1 MNRLLALISAGFI
14 ITGLVGT
21 PAAAD
26 DRAVCF
32 NQGGAPDP
40 AIEAC
45 GRLIA
50 SGKFKGPELAK
61 VYLWRA
67 EAWSSKRDDTNAL
80 ADLNESIRLH
90 PKIAV
95 AYYNRGR
102 SFSGRGEWV
111 RAIADFDAAIRLD
124 PKLAAA
130 YVDRG
135 NAFRQQRQPDRA
147 IADYSE
153 AIRLN
158 PRHDVAYANRGVAYW
173 EKRDYDRAIND
184 SSQAIRLQPQKS
196 AYYSARGFS
205 YEGKGELDSAVADF
219 RKALNLDPQDTRL
232 LDNIKRVERQ
242 LASRSSAN
250 TSASSSPS
258 PPVYAS
264 EDDKA
269 CAGAL
274 QFEAWLPACDR
285 LIASGKLSGSNLA
298 VVYRHR
304 GNWYQLKNDHDRAVA
319 DYTEAFRH
327 DPSNAL
333 TANSLKMSL
342 RAVCFLSNDAA
353 GKVAACTRFIAV
365 IPETDNDL
373 PAAYLNR
380 ADGYK
385 RAGDRARAS
394 ADINAALRIN
404 PNSSAALRALGAL
417 DAPAP
422 PTGQPVAQVPPAA
435 TSSPAPSLQP
445 ASPPPA
451 TVAPDTAAVAPGSP
465 QAQPQPQAKPQSGPT
480 VAALTPP
487 AAAPRPAEV
496 RVALI
501 VGNGNY
507 LHASRLPNPANDA
520 ADIAQVLRKLGFEV
534 IEGRDL
540 DKRGLEDK
548 VREFGRKL
556 DRANI
561 ALFFYA
567 GHGMQVGGRN
577 YLIPID
583 AKLERPGDLSFE
595 TVDVSQVL
603 AQMEAEQRVN
613 LVFLDACRD
622 NPLARSFAR
631 TLGTRAVSVG
641 QGLATIQGALGTMIS
656 YATQPDAVALDGD
669 GRNSPFTSALLT
681 HLMTPGIEI
690 GSVMK
695 RVRADVVQATRG
707 KQIPWD
713 HSSLIGD
720 VVLAQ

>member
-1 MNRLLALISAGFI
+1 M
-14 ITGLVGT
+14 
-21 PAAAD
+21 P
-26 DRAVCF
+26 
-32 NQGGAPDP
+32 
-40 AIEAC
+40 
-45 GRLIA
+45 
-50 SGKFKGPELAK
+50 
-61 VYLWRA
+61 
-67 EAWSSKRDDTNAL
+67 
-80 ADLNESIRLH
+80 
-90 PKIAV
+90 
-95 AYYNRGR
+95 
-102 SFSGRGEWV
+102 
-111 RAIADFDAAIRLD
+111 
-124 PKLAAA
+124 
-130 YVDRG
+130 
-135 NAFRQQRQPDRA
+135 
-147 IADYSE
+147 
-153 AIRLN
+153 
-158 PRHDVAYANRGVAYW
+158 
-173 EKRDYDRAIND
+173 
-184 SSQAIRLQPQKS
+184 
-196 AYYSARGFS
+196 
-205 YEGKGELDSAVADF
+205 
-219 RKALNLDPQDTRL
+219 
-232 LDNIKRVERQ
+232 DNIKRVERQ

-250 TSASSSPS
+250 SGAGSSAS
-258 PPVYAS
+258 PPAYAS
-264 EDDKA
+264 QDDKA

-274 QFEAWLPACDR
+274 EFEAWLPACNR
-285 LIASGKLSGSNLA
+285 LIAAGRLSGSSLA
-298 VVYRHR
+298 TVYRHR

-319 DYTEAFRH
+319 DYTEASRH

-333 TANSLKMSL
+333 TANSLKTSL
-342 RAVCFLSNDAA
+342 KAVCFLGNDAA

-365 IPETDNDL
+365 IPDTDNDL
-373 PAAYLNR
+373 PVAYLNR
-380 ADGYK
+380 ADGHK
-385 RAGDRARAS
+385 KAGDRGRAS
-394 ADINAALRIN
+394 ADIDAALRIN
-404 PNSSAALRALGAL
+404 PNSSAALRAKAAL

-422 PTGQPVAQVPPAA
+422 PAERPVAQGPAA
-435 TSSPAPSLQP
+435 PATTSSTAPSLQP

-451 TVAPDTAAVAPGSP
+451 TAAADTAPAGPGSP
-465 QAQPQPQAKPQSGPT
+465 QAQPQAKPQSGPA
-480 VAALTPP
+480 VVALTPP

-507 LHASRLPNPANDA
+507 LHANRLPNPANDA
-520 ADIAQVLRKLGFEV
+520 ADIAQVPRKLGFEV

-540 DKRGLEDK
+540 DKRSLEDK

-631 TLGTRAVSVG
+631 TLGTRAVAVG

-681 HLMTPGIEI
+681 HLLTPGMEI

-695 RVRADVVQATRG
+695 LVRADVVQATRG

>member
-1 MNRLLALISAGFI
+1 MATGLREGTMNRLLALISAGLI

-67 EAWSSKRDDTNAL
+67 EAWKRNRDDTNAL
-80 ADLNESIRLH
+80 ADLNESIRLD
-90 PKIAV
+90 PKVAV
-95 AYYNRGR
+95 AYHNRGQN
-102 SFSGRGEWV
+102 FSGRGELV

-130 YVDRG
+130 YVERG

-158 PRHDVAYANRGVAYW
+158 PRQDVAYANRGVAHW
-173 EKRDYDRAIND
+173 EQRDYDRAIND
-184 SSQAIRLQPQKS
+184 TSAAIRLQPQKP
-196 AYYSARGFS
+196 AYYSARGLS
-205 YEGKGELDSAVADF
+205 YESKGELDNAVADF
-219 RKALNLDPQDTRL
+219 RKALALDPRDTRL
-232 LDNIKRVERQ
+232 PDNVKRVERQ

-342 RAVCFLSNDAA
+342 RAV
-353 GKVAACTRFIAV
+353 
-365 IPETDNDL
+365 
-373 PAAYLNR
+373 
-380 ADGYK
+380 
-385 RAGDRARAS
+385 
-394 ADINAALRIN
+394 
-404 PNSSAALRALGAL
+404 
-417 DAPAP
+417 
-422 PTGQPVAQVPPAA
+422 
-435 TSSPAPSLQP
+435 
-445 ASPPPA
+445 
-451 TVAPDTAAVAPGSP
+451 
-465 QAQPQPQAKPQSGPT
+465 
-480 VAALTPP
+480 
-487 AAAPRPAEV
+487 
-496 RVALI
+496 
-501 VGNGNY
+501 
-507 LHASRLPNPANDA
+507 
-520 ADIAQVLRKLGFEV
+520 
-534 IEGRDL
+534 
-540 DKRGLEDK
+540 
-548 VREFGRKL
+548 
-556 DRANI
+556 
-561 ALFFYA
+561 
-567 GHGMQVGGRN
+567 
-577 YLIPID
+577 
-583 AKLERPGDLSFE
+583 
-595 TVDVSQVL
+595 
-603 AQMEAEQRVN
+603 
-613 LVFLDACRD
+613 
-622 NPLARSFAR
+622 
-631 TLGTRAVSVG
+631 
-641 QGLATIQGALGTMIS
+641 
-656 YATQPDAVALDGD
+656 
-669 GRNSPFTSALLT
+669 
-681 HLMTPGIEI
+681 
-690 GSVMK
+690 
-695 RVRADVVQATRG
+695 
-707 KQIPWD
+707 
-713 HSSLIGD
+713 
-720 VVLAQ
+720 

>member
-1 MNRLLALISAGFI
+1 M
-14 ITGLVGT
+14 
-21 PAAAD
+21 P
-26 DRAVCF
+26 
-32 NQGGAPDP
+32 
-40 AIEAC
+40 
-45 GRLIA
+45 
-50 SGKFKGPELAK
+50 
-61 VYLWRA
+61 
-67 EAWSSKRDDTNAL
+67 
-80 ADLNESIRLH
+80 
-90 PKIAV
+90 
-95 AYYNRGR
+95 
-102 SFSGRGEWV
+102 
-111 RAIADFDAAIRLD
+111 
-124 PKLAAA
+124 
-130 YVDRG
+130 
-135 NAFRQQRQPDRA
+135 
-147 IADYSE
+147 
-153 AIRLN
+153 
-158 PRHDVAYANRGVAYW
+158 
-173 EKRDYDRAIND
+173 
-184 SSQAIRLQPQKS
+184 
-196 AYYSARGFS
+196 
-205 YEGKGELDSAVADF
+205 
-219 RKALNLDPQDTRL
+219 
-232 LDNIKRVERQ
+232 DNIKRVERQ